1 MKLSKTQ
8 KIILVAGG
16 ALMYFMSTKKDKTIT
31 CQDKVYLDLNT
42 GKPTCEEDLNA
53 LGYYYWNS
61 DDDLYSSGYY
71 HWSNFVSGFG
81 VELDKAGFIQGLIDT
96 NTLQKSDPKYI
107 HAQEMLKLYYDGT
120 PRLQRL

>member
-31 CQDKVYLDLNT
+31 CQDKVFLDLDT

-61 DDDLYSSGYY
+61 DDDLYPSGYY

-81 VELDKAGFIQGLIDT
+81 VALDEEAFTAGLIDT
-96 NTLQKSDPKYI
+96 NTLPATDPKAI
-107 HAQEMLKLYYDGT
+107 NAQKVLKMYYDGT
-120 PRLQRL
+120 PRLQKI